1 MTKFTEGRHPGEA
14 IFSEGPG
21 AISRD
26 NVTVAESQT
35 ILANGLISKVA
46 VADGVTVTTSF
57 AGTGN
62 GAITMADPAV
72 NTKVKDGVYR
82 AVCIEPASNGGTFD
96 VTDPS
101 GKSIGSAS
109 VGAAFNKEIKFTIA
123 DGATDFVAGDTF
135 EMLVVTNAESFTWV
149 AYDPEGSDGSEIPGG
164 MSIYPVTTG
173 EGETVKASA
182 LTRLCELN
190 GHCIAWPEDI
200 TDAQKV
206 DAEQALSAASV
217 IVRY

>member
-1 MTKFTEGRHPGEA
+1 MTEFTEGRHPGEA

-26 NVTVAESQT
+26 NVTVAEGQT
-35 ILANGLISKVA
+35 IQANGLISKIA

-62 GAITMADPAV
+62 GTITMAEPAV

-82 AVCIEPASNGGTFD
+82 AVCIEAAADGGTFE
-96 VTDPS
+96 VSGPN
-101 GKSIGSAS
+101 GKSIGPAS
-109 VGAAFNKEIKFTIA
+109 VGVAFNKEIKFTIN

-135 EMLVVTNAESFTWV
+135 DILVATNAESFNWV
-149 AYDPEGSDGSEIPGG
+149 AYNPEGSDGSEIPGG
-164 MSIYPVTTG
+164 MSIYSVTTS

-190 GHCIAWPEDI
+190 GHCIAWPKDI
-200 TDAQKV
+200 TDAQKT
-206 DAEQALSAASV
+206 DAEQALADGSV